1 MGGIL
6 LLGLVALGW
15 AWITGRLQLLILQ
28 DWAAALVALLGLR
41 LLVGGQALAAAVLLA
56 GAGVWAARRIAET
69 RGVEPMTAED
79 ARAVLGVGS
88 TATPQEI
95 AQAHR
100 RLIARVHPD
109 RGGSEEL
116 ASRVNVARDT
126 LIAELS
132 RSPEA
137 RG

>member
-6 LLGLVALGW
+6 LLALLALGW
-15 AWITGRLQLLILQ
+15 AWVTGRLQQLILQ
-28 DWAAALVALLGLR
+28 DWAAALVALLGVR
-41 LLVGGQALAAAVLLA
+41 LFVGGQGLAAAVLLA

-69 RGVEPMTAED
+69 RDVEPMTAED

-95 AQAHR
+95 ALAHR

-126 LIAELS
+126 LIAELKDG
-132 RSPEA
+132 RSGA
-137 RG
+137 R

>member
-6 LLGLVALGW
+6 LLGLLALGW
-15 AWITGRLQLLILQ
+15 AWVTGRLQHLILQ

-41 LLVGGQALAAAVLLA
+41 LLVGGQGLAAAVLLA

-69 RGVEPMTAED
+69 RDVEPMTAED

-126 LIAELS
+126 LIAELG

>member
-1 MGGIL
+1 MGGVL

-15 AWITGRLQLLILQ
+15 AWVTGRLQQLILE

-41 LLVGGQALAAAVLLA
+41 LLVGGQGLAAAVLLA

-69 RGVEPMTAED
+69 RDVEPMTAED

-88 TATPQEI
+88 AATPQEI

-116 ASRVNVARDT
+116 ATRVNIARDT
-126 LIAELS
+126 LIAELG